1 MSVSGDSRAPGDE
14 QRRENPPWNK
24 DSKHSQERPPN
35 PRLRAPGKVSFQALG
50 GRAGVPAVAFAGTLD
65 QLASRPCRSGCFLAS
80 RRAACSDA
88 SPSRRCAS
96 ARIGDP
102 RGGQERQGRDLYG
115 RGVAK
120 ALGLAGH
127 VPGTEERRVP
137 VGDDVHGA
145 DTAVPSLRNVVSCM
159 YFAPGHGCK
168 VLRCLVRIWFSRH
181 ARPPRPGCRESRCAR
196 TRRSLPRAAGF
207 RIGPQVATGTCAAGA

>member
-35 PRLRAPGKVSFQALG
+35 PRLRAPGKVSFQVLG

-102 RGGQERQGRDLYG
+102 RGGQERRGRDLHG

-137 VGDDVHGA
+137 VGDDVHGGGHRR
-145 DTAVPSLRNVVSCM
+145 AVSSERRQL
-159 YFAPGHGCK
+159 Y
-168 VLRCLVRIWFSRH
+168 VLR
-181 ARPPRPGCRESRCAR
+181 PR
-196 TRRSLPRAAGF
+196 TRVQSTPVPGQDLVFP
-207 RIGPQVATGTCAAGA
+207 PCAASSSWLP